1 MTRIY
6 WQMPSITPLLFILF
20 VVFSSVAFAF
30 PTYDGCESC
39 HGVFDGD
46 DDYTSLQDQ
55 TDWSKNLMQGH
66 LEFVSGCDS
75 CHKTGGRGEVFLN
88 LSSDGLLSKSCV
100 GCHGRDE
107 DVTNN
112 CVGGGGTQVECGSG
126 AGLRRQHEL
135 NVSAGTCAACHSGEP
150 TPVGEQT
157 APYNYGLTG
166 VDIENACDADGT
178 ESQYGLTG
186 LDNDGN
192 GQRDGDDPDCGA
204 PPINTP
210 PTQPGAL
217 SASAVTSNSATVSWG
232 ASSDVDGDQIT
243 YQVEYRQSGG
253 GLWTPGG
260 STTGTSQPLSGLNSN
275 TSYDVKVTP
284 NDGTEDGI
292 QRETQNL
299 FQTTAVNTPPTQ
311 PGALSASAVTSSSA
325 TVSWGASSDVDGDQ
339 ITYQVEYRQNGALPW
354 TSGGN
359 TTLTSRPLS
368 GLNSNQSYDVRV
380 TPNDGTEDGTERMA
394 LSLFL
399 TDAVNTPPTQPGA
412 LSASAVTTSSAMISW
427 GASSDVDGDSI
438 TYRVEYR
445 HNGTAPWTSGGST
458 SGTSQPLSGLDSKT
472 SYDVRVIPNDG
483 TEDGTERMALN
494 LFQTD
499 NTPPTQPGALSAS
512 VVTTSS
518 ATVSWGASSDAD
530 GDSITYRV
538 EYRHNSTAPW
548 TSGGSTSGT
557 SQPLSGL
564 DAEQAYDVRVTPND
578 GTDDGPDRTTLNL
591 FTTETPNTPP
601 TQPGT
606 LSASAVTANSA
617 TVSWGAS
624 SDVDGDTITY
634 QVDYRRNGD
643 TTWTSSGST
652 NSLSQSLNGLDSS
665 QAYDVRIIPNDGTD
679 DGPDHTALDLFQT
692 EVDTD
697 AIFKD
702 SFEGN

>member
-243 YQVEYRQSGG
+243 YQVEYRQ
-253 GLWTPGG
+253 
-260 STTGTSQPLSGLNSN
+260 
-275 TSYDVKVTP
+275 
-284 NDGTEDGI
+284 
-292 QRETQNL
+292 
-299 FQTTAVNTPPTQ
+299 
-311 PGALSASAVTSSSA
+311 
-325 TVSWGASSDVDGDQ
+325 
-339 ITYQVEYRQNGALPW
+339 NGALPW

-427 GASSDVDGDSI
+427 GASSD
-438 TYRVEYR
+438 
-445 HNGTAPWTSGGST
+445 
-458 SGTSQPLSGLDSKT
+458 LSGLDSKT